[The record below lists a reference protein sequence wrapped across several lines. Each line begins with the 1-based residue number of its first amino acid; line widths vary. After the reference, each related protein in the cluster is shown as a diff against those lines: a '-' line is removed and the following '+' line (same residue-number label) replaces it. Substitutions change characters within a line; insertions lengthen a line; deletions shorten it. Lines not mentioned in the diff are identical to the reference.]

1 MKSYF
6 HLSIYSFYLIFSLIL
21 PLVSAQFNTRFN
33 SSSSPV
39 IPNTKIKSKILDGVL
54 QCISQ
59 SEGVS
64 NILLNFVKKAK
75 DKPKEEIEFKDIYK
89 NAVNKSDKEI
99 LMNCQRDE
107 VARIIHSTKT
117 KRRINRSH
125 NIFNNIFS
133 QLKEKEKYK
142 IFRTLANRMMKH
154 NVDLKKN
161 L

>member
-6 HLSIYSFYLIFSLIL
+6 HLSIYSLYLILSLIL